1 MGVGQSKEGFSLF
14 GMLNHCVS
22 PMGKR
27 LLKLWFS
34 RPIVNLA
41 VLQDRQVWSSLA
53 FADITYLFQMSY
65 INTIPAGATHTP
77 VMKRNAFNHVK

>member
-41 VLQDRQVWSSLA
+41 VLQDRQVCS
-53 FADITYLFQMSY
+53 T
-65 INTIPAGATHTP
+65 
-77 VMKRNAFNHVK
+77 

>member
-1 MGVGQSKEGFSLF
+1 MQEEQHPSAMGVGQSKEGFSIF
-14 GMLNHCVS
+14 GMLNKCVS

-41 VLQDRQVWSSLA
+41 VLEDRQVGAHLVCQLIALKAIRFLTSHCVI
-53 FADITYLFQMSY
+53 ADEC
-65 INTIPAGATHTP
+65 
-77 VMKRNAFNHVK
+77 